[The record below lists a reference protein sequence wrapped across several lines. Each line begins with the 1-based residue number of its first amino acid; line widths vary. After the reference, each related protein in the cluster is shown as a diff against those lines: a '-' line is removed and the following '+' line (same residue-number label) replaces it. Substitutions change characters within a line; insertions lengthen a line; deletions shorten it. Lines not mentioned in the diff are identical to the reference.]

1 MTVAVA
7 QVVRERLDRLRRER
21 QAGLADRLLA
31 IGKDCAAHLKE
42 PFRSVEHGDW
52 LSRIVGLAD
61 ADDDRRN
68 PRHATQHRISALEYR
83 FTALKNRFAAMEGQ
97 LGGIETRLSAIE
109 NRIDAV
115 EERMSAMLGLIVR
128 IAERVVPSG

>member
-1 MTVAVA
+1 MTAAVA
-7 QVVRERLDRLRRER
+7 EAVRERLDRLRRER
-21 QAGLADRLLA
+21 QAGLVDRLLA
-31 IGKDCAAHLKE
+31 IGKDCAAHVKE

-68 PRHATQHRISALEYR
+68 PRHATPDFGIGIPFHRDGGR
-83 FTALKNRFAAMEGQ
+83 

-109 NRIDAV
+109 NRIGAV
-115 EERMSAMLGLIVR
+115 EERMAAMLGLIVR
-128 IAERVVPSG
+128 IAERVVPPG